1 MNTPS
6 VRSTFVTVVAWV
18 FIGLAG
24 FASLIAVLQNI
35 MVELVFLPAM
45 HQAATPAPV
54 LPGPFGWFSNH
65 FAWFFRAFLL
75 LALMT
80 LTAAIGLLLRKNWAR
95 RLFIGLLVFAIIYQ
109 LFGLAVQWWMADFMH
124 EAMAT
129 PPDAPKDFEQ
139 GMRIMLVAMRVF
151 GALLAVGISTLFAW
165 LIYRLRRPAVL
176 EEFGQPSS
184 AAA

>member
-1 MNTPS
+1 MNTPP

-35 MVELVFLPAM
+35 MVELAFLPAM
-45 HQAATPAPV
+45 HPAATPAPG
-54 LPGPFGWFSNH
+54 LPAPFGWFSNH

-75 LALMT
+75 LDLMT

-95 RLFIGLLVFAIIYQ
+95 RLFIGLLVFGILYQ
-109 LFGLAVQWWMADFMH
+109 LFGVAAQWWLADFTH
-124 EAMAT
+124 ETMAT
-129 PPDAPKDFEQ
+129 PPDAPRDFEQ

-151 GALLAVGISTLFAW
+151 GALLALSISTLFAW
-165 LIYRLRRPAVL
+165 LIHRLRRPAVL
-176 EEFGQPSS
+176 EEFSRPPS